1 MGETCVVDRSWVEH
15 VRGSEPRCFI
25 AAETK
30 ALERWLLGPVWTS
43 DQHPVAQIKGRR
55 GPMCGQILWCRFRSV
70 EMIDEHS
77 NA

>member
-1 MGETCVVDRSWVEH
+1 MEAGA
-15 VRGSEPRCFI
+15 GSVAGWQR
-25 AAETK
+25 AAEGHDEGSGTL
-30 ALERWLLGPVWTS
+30 AAWPS
-43 DQHPVAQIKGRR
+43 DQHPVTEIKGRR